1 MLIDAVPVRFVTVP
15 LLGVPKAPLNVTK
28 APAEPTL
35 TPKAVATP
43 VPRPDTPVLIGKPV
57 ALVKTAAEGVPKL
70 GVVSIGLVAK
80 TLLPEPVF
88 VTLTICLLALRASA
102 VEAVKPDSVVVDE
115 AVNVVNAA
123 SEDVSVVPLNVN
135 ADPIIN

>member
-1 MLIDAVPVRFVTVP
+1 M
-15 LLGVPKAPLNVTK
+15 
-28 APAEPTL
+28 
-35 TPKAVATP
+35 
-43 VPRPDTPVLIGKPV
+43 
-57 ALVKTAAEGVPKL
+57 ALVKTAAEGVPKF
-70 GVVSIGLVAK
+70 GVTSVGLVAK

-88 VTLTICLLALRASA
+88 VTLTICLLALRANA